1 MAYNL
6 DLAQRVRK
14 GIGNLPGYTERE
26 MFGGIGFMLEGNMC
40 CGVIGE
46 DLIVRVGPG
55 DYEGALSKPHVRPFD
70 MSGRPMRGWV
80 VVTLQ
85 GVSTEEQLMDWV
97 QKGVEFAQ
105 SLPAK

>member
-1 MAYNL
+1 MAYDL

-14 GIGNLPGYTERE
+14 DIRTLEGYTERE
-26 MFGGIGFMLEGNMC
+26 MFGGIGFMLDGNMC
-40 CGVIGE
+40 CGVIGD

-55 DYEGALSKPHVRPFD
+55 GYEEALSQANVKVFD

-80 VVTLQ
+80 IVTPQ
-85 GVSTEEQLMDWV
+85 GLSSEERLMDWV
-97 QKGVEFAQ
+97 RKGVDFAQ